1 MSSTGFQTKIK
12 GTHQL
17 ETAYTTVRHPL
28 TGLKEE
34 ILFKIK
40 KNVNKT
46 PGFLVLVSL
55 ESQSYSGPRCR
66 FQTHSLPKPPGL
78 SAAEEKISIGFMDA
92 SHGT

>member
-12 GTHQL
+12 GNSIHMDVI
-17 ETAYTTVRHPL
+17 VRHHL
-28 TGLKEE
+28 TGPKQE

-66 FQTHSLPKPPGL
+66 FQTHSHPKPPGL
-78 SAAEEKISIGFMDA
+78 SAAEEKISIGFMNA